1 MKVLFNNCYGGFG
14 FSKAFLETH
23 SVIQDR
29 DCDRTSP
36 ELIKMVEDFG
46 FEQASSNFSALA
58 IALVPDEATDWWID
72 EYDGYE
78 SVYYVLDGKR
88 HVAKTIDSC
97 PFIRGYH
104 YENEI

>member
-14 FSKAFLETH
+14 FSKAFIKAHPE
-23 SVIQDR
+23 IEYEDYP
-29 DCDRTSP
+29 RTAP

-46 FEQASSNFSALA
+46 FEQASNNFSALA
-58 IALVPDEATDWWID
+58 VAEIPDKATDWWIN

-88 HVAKTIDSC
+88 HAAKTIDSC
-97 PFIRGYH
+97 PFIRSYY
-104 YENEI
+104 YEI